1 MSTFKEF
8 MDMQPE
14 DEFAQDMD
22 MQQDDDLKEL
32 KKLVDNFNENAP
44 KKDYMMSV
52 MQDRDS
58 DSFTLFIGPDEITT
72 GSVPELI
79 VRVKQIRH
87 EHGF

>member
-1 MSTFKEF
+1 MRTFKEF
-8 MDMQPE
+8 MDMQSN

-22 MQQDDDLKEL
+22 MQQDDDLKAL

-52 MQDRDS
+52 VQVRDA

-72 GSVPELI
+72 GSVPEI
-79 VRVKQIRH
+79 VARVKQIRH